1 MTEDHTADLDE
12 IAAILGSAGLL
23 IETTEDGSQHSS

>member
-12 IAAILGSAGLL
+12 IAAILGAGLL